1 MKRLGKPFP
10 SLGSKQAV
18 GTIAADIA
26 PKTPKGD
33 LGLAPTRSKRDRLE
47 AAAGN
52 VPTGTLPER
61 IIANWLA
68 GRGILF
74 TSQTPILGGA
84 LHIGG
89 SVVDFILPTL
99 GPPPG
104 TALRVQGSY
113 WHSLFNRQAKD
124 ALQQERLTA
133 QGYTTV
139 DAWETEVYDAVL
151 GGYLDDY
158 LIGLVY
164 G

>member
-1 MKRLGKPFP
+1 
-10 SLGSKQAV
+10 
-18 GTIAADIA
+18 
-26 PKTPKGD
+26 
-33 LGLAPTRSKRDRLE
+33 
-47 AAAGN
+47 
-52 VPTGTLPER
+52 
-61 IIANWLA
+61 
-68 GRGILF
+68 
-74 TSQTPILGGA
+74 
-84 LHIGG
+84 
-89 SVVDFILPTL
+89 
-99 GPPPG
+99 
-104 TALRVQGSY
+104 VQGSY